1 MKNRQDDIRRSPL
14 QLSNCKNNCKLE
26 TRNKI
31 ETVVASRVLMN
42 MGLGRNGK
50 YYPAMFFA
58 LGDLGDP
65 SSSSSSPSVSQR
77 SKWRLLVCL
86 KEQAST
92 KIHIRAKI
100 VRGTLTLWSRIK
112 EQRKHQG
119 PAPSLIIQGLYRHQ
133 ALYARLLCKVAAAA
147 KESTLLLSMCWESH
161 QENAMPRP
169 GI

>member
-1 MKNRQDDIRRSPL
+1 
-14 QLSNCKNNCKLE
+14 
-26 TRNKI
+26 
-31 ETVVASRVLMN
+31 
-42 MGLGRNGK
+42 
-50 YYPAMFFA
+50 MFFA
-58 LGDLGDP
+58 LGDS

-169 GI
+169 GLSRRLQIFSLTLSQLSYRGSVHNCRCC